1 MFTDNSGQKVVVGG
15 GVFVVPFVQQKFTLE
30 LSSRHIPVAVRGA
43 VTLRGVKANLEGVAI
58 VKVGGTKRTGVRAA
72 AQRFL
77 DQQNGVV
84 GFTQE
89 VLSGAL
95 RSIVGR
101 MSVEDIIRDR
111 AAFAGQVAEEGR
123 GQPSG
128 QGLVL
133 DAFQIQDI
141 TTEGSYLEDLG
152 RPEAARAKQE
162 ADIAEAVARRASEQ
176 ARLKAEEEIA
186 IAQRTFALK
195 QAEIKAE
202 TDEAAARA
210 DAAGPLA
217 EAARRQ
223 EGLQEQEKVAARQAA
238 LTHRELDTKVRKPA
252 DAARYQAEQEAEAR
266 PVSPRSRRPRR
277 LPKWNRLTGEGEKAH
292 RAALADAVRLEGDA
306 EAAAIAAK
314 GSAEADAMHKK
325 ADAFE
330 RYGDAAV
337 LEADHTMTA
346 DAPLRRHGGRGSAG
360 GPRDSA
366 ASPVA
371 DTPPAR
377 YDDPRALV
385 TPPRSQGGRPSGATP
400 TAAPSSSNTQEP
412 IDRAVR
418 TVDHDSATGD
428 RTRHSS
434 RRTVT
439 GHGAGRGRS
448 QLVIVCLCPAP
459 AGRRMNRGQDR
470 PVGSPPTP
478 GPAPSARTGAGTAG
492 GNPRT
497 NRSSR
502 DVQRRNHPR
511 ASSPAPTAGTAH
523 FGTAP
528 AAPRTPRPVIR
539 GRLGRAEQSA
549 VVTGDTAP
557 PGERNAE
564 SIVTASRQ
572 ALADLL
578 GADPAGIV
586 FGRSA
591 TQLAYDFSRSP
602 RQDVVAGGRGGRDRA
617 EPRFEHPPLGPGR
630 SPGRRHH
637 TLGRLDPA
645 TGELTADDIRAVL
658 SERTRLVAVTAA
670 SNLIGTRPGSPRS
683 PAWCTR
689 RAR

>member
-1 MFTDNSGQKVVVGG
+1 MSSVLMAVVGVVVLLVLLALVVVTRYKVAGPSEAFIVTGRRGKKSTDPETGRIFTDNSGQKVVVGG

-58 VKVGGTKRTGVRAA
+58 VKVGGTEDSIRAA

-77 DQQNGVV
+77 DQQDGIV

-111 AAFAGQVAEEGR
+111 AAFAGQVAEEAEASL
-123 GQPSG
+123 SG

-141 TTEGSYLEDLG
+141 TTEGSYLADLG

-186 IAQRTFALK
+186 IAQRTYALK

-223 EGLQEQEKVAARQAA
+223 EVLQEQEKVAARQAA
-238 LTHRELDTKVRKPA
+238 LTDRELDTKVRKPA

-266 PVSPRSRRPRR
+266 RIASVKEAEAAAERA
-277 LPKWNRLTGEGEKAH
+277 RLTGEGEKAH

-337 LEADHTMTA
+337 LQMLVEVLPQVVGRAA
-346 DAPLRRHGGRGSAG
+346 EPLAAVDKLTVISTDGAG
-360 GPRDSA
+360 QL
-366 ASPVA
+366 
-371 DTPPAR
+371 T
-377 YDDPRALV
+377 
-385 TPPRSQGGRPSGATP
+385 
-400 TAAPSSSNTQEP
+400 
-412 IDRAVR
+412 R
-418 TVDHDSATGD
+418 TVTDNVVQGMELLNSATGVD
-428 RTRHSS
+428 LAQLLQGLTQ
-434 RRTVT
+434 
-439 GHGAGRGRS
+439 RGTS
-448 QLVIVCLCPAP
+448 TTPAP
-459 AGRRMNRGQDR
+459 
-470 PVGSPPTP
+470 VE
-478 GPAPSARTGAGTAG
+478 PANGK
-492 GNPRT
+492 
-497 NRSSR
+497 
-502 DVQRRNHPR
+502 V
-511 ASSPAPTAGTAH
+511 
-523 FGTAP
+523 
-528 AAPRTPRPVIR
+528 
-539 GRLGRAEQSA
+539 
-549 VVTGDTAP
+549 
-557 PGERNAE
+557 
-564 SIVTASRQ
+564 
-572 ALADLL
+572 
-578 GADPAGIV
+578 
-586 FGRSA
+586 
-591 TQLAYDFSRSP
+591 
-602 RQDVVAGGRGGRDRA
+602 
-617 EPRFEHPPLGPGR
+617 
-630 SPGRRHH
+630 
-637 TLGRLDPA
+637 
-645 TGELTADDIRAVL
+645 DI
-658 SERTRLVAVTAA
+658 SE
-670 SNLIGTRPGSPRS
+670 
-683 PAWCTR
+683 
-689 RAR
+689 